1 VAVVV
6 VLDACVLHPA
16 ALRDFLMRLAIAG
29 LIRAR
34 WSETIMD
41 EWERSVLRVVEGVS
55 PDALRRT
62 RELMKKALP
71 DADVTGL
78 ESLIDRIELPD
89 ADDRHVVAAAMRG
102 GAQAIATF
110 NLKDFPAEKLAT
122 HGVEAQHPD
131 DLVLDLVDVDPG
143 AVLAVVRRQA
153 AALKNPPMTVDEV
166 LARLEEQ
173 GLVRSVARLRELSGV
188 TE

>member
-1 VAVVV
+1 MAVVV

-34 WSETIMD
+34 WSETILD
-41 EWERSVLRVVEGVS
+41 EWERSVLRVVEGVD

-62 RELMKKALP
+62 RALMKKALP
-71 DADVTGL
+71 DAQVVGFEAL
-78 ESLIDRIELPD
+78 VDRIELPD
-89 ADDRHVVAAAMRG
+89 VDDRHVVAAAVRG

-110 NLKDFPAEKLAT
+110 NLKDFPEAKLAT
-122 HGVEAQHPD
+122 HGVEAVHPD
-131 DLVLDLVDVDPG
+131 DLVLDLIDVDPG

-153 AALKNPPMTVDEV
+153 ATLKNPPMSVDEV

-173 GLVRSVARLRELSGV
+173 GLARAVARLRELNGV
-188 TE
+188 QE

>member
-1 VAVVV
+1 
-6 VLDACVLHPA
+6 
-16 ALRDFLMRLAIAG
+16 MRLAIAG

-34 WSETIMD
+34 WSETILD
-41 EWERSVLRVVEGVS
+41 EWHRSVVRVVESVD

-62 RELMKKALP
+62 RELMGKALP
-71 DADVTGL
+71 DANVVGF
-78 ESLIDRIELPD
+78 EALIDRIEIPD
-89 ADDRHVVAAAMRG
+89 ADDRHVVAVAVRG

-110 NLKDFPAEKLAT
+110 NLKDFPANAMAM
-122 HGVEAQHPD
+122 HGAEAIHPD
-131 DLVLDLVDVDPG
+131 DLVLDLIDDDPG

-173 GLVRSVARLRELSGV
+173 GLARSVARLRALSHA
-188 TE
+188 EE